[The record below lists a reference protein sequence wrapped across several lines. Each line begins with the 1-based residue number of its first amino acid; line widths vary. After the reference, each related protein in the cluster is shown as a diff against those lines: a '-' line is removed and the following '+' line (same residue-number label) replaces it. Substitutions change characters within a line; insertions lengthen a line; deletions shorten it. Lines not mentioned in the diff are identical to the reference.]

1 MSSISLKSDGIA
13 GNLQQNLI
21 RQLSA
26 TALKRTRPTSQING
40 PAQTPSPAGHNK
52 AASPQCQWVNARQAA
67 VTLGISKAT
76 FARLRKKGHFKPS
89 PITGRFH
96 LDELNRE
103 AFGIPSQTLY
113 SDGPPNGAAQTL
125 SPSGETRPGP
135 SSKPGK
141 KRKKDD
147 NK

>member
-1 MSSISLKSDGIA
+1 MSATSLKSDGIA
-13 GNLQQNLI
+13 GALQQNLI
-21 RQLSA
+21 RQLSTK
-26 TALKRTRPTSQING
+26 TAQRTRSTSQISAPGQPQSPSGDDKTASLRSQWIN
-40 PAQTPSPAGHNK
+40 AQ
-52 AASPQCQWVNARQAA
+52 QAA
-67 VTLGISKAT
+67 VYLGISKAT

-135 SSKPGK
+135 SSQPGK
-141 KRKKDD
+141 KYKKI
-147 NK
+147 